1 MKTLLLF
8 FALSLSVSADERIG
22 ESKEQLS
29 ARWGEAI
36 TVSSVD
42 APASEA
48 ARFTTPVLSMT
59 VQFWDG
65 KAAQIMVTSNDDS
78 NRLKSTDVPAL
89 LKQLAGSAAWN
100 AVKASGSSF
109 VDSYTREDGGG
120 KATFL
125 SLQGFLI
132 VETTAFIKAKDAA
145 KDKARADAIKG
156 L

>member
-1 MKTLLLF
+1 MKLILLF
-8 FALSLSVSADERIG
+8 FALSLTVSADERIG
-22 ESKEQLS
+22 ETKEQLS
-29 ARWGEAI
+29 ARWGEA
-36 TVSSVD
+36 TKVSSVD

-65 KAAQIMVTSNDDS
+65 KAAQIMVTSNDDT
-78 NRLKSTDVPAL
+78 NRLKSTDVPDL
-89 LKQLAGSAAWN
+89 LKQIAGSAAWN
-100 AVKASGSSF
+100 AVKASGLAFSEK
-109 VDSYTREDGGG
+109 YTREDGGG

-125 SLQGFLI
+125 SLQGILL
-132 VETTAFIKAKDAA
+132 VETTAFIKAKDDA